1 MLFNQLVL
9 YIHNNPR
16 RNESKKHGDPDTCNP
31 CLKNGPRCQKY
42 KCHLCQKT
50 PVKTPG
56 DDIVFHEISL
66 AESVSD
72 HLVTSVYFSDMD
84 QVDWDNY
91 QCEIVCDSVELLFAD
106 SPFSIHP

>member
-9 YIHNNPR
+9 YIHNDPG
-16 RNESKKHGDPDTCNP
+16 RNESKKDCDPNTCNP
-31 CLKNGPRCQKY
+31 CLENGPRCQEY
-42 KCHLCQKT
+42 KRHLRQKT

-56 DDIVFHEISL
+56 DDIVFHEVSL

-72 HLVTSVYFSDMD
+72 HFVTSVYFSDMD

-91 QCEIVCDSVELLFAD
+91 QCEIVSDRVKLLSAY
-106 SPFSIHP
+106 STL